1 MDGLGVAEGATLSTA
16 LRALMGAGL
25 GLVAGSFLATL
36 VIRWPEGRS
45 LSGRSAC
52 DHCGHLIPLRD
63 LVPLFS
69 WLWLGGRC
77 RACGG
82 SISALHPGMEGA
94 AALMGAA
101 AFAAA
106 PGHQGWLGALFGWTL
121 LTLAVLDARHLW
133 LPDRLTLPLLGLG
146 LAAGPAPFHD
156 RALAAAIAGG
166 GLLLVL
172 LGYRARRGREGL
184 GLGDVKLGAALGS
197 WLSPLLLAPLLLGAS
212 LLGLLIAW
220 RHPSRAAIPFGA
232 CLGISAWGLWL
243 WLTLRG

>member
-1 MDGLGVAEGATLSTA
+1 MDGFAVAEGTALGTA
-16 LRALMGAGL
+16 LRALLGAGL

-36 VIRWPEGRS
+36 VVRWPEGRG

-52 DHCGHLIPLRD
+52 DHCARPIPFHD
-63 LVPLFS
+63 LVPILS

-77 RACGG
+77 RACGAP
-82 SISALHPGMEGA
+82 ISALHPGMEGA

-106 PGHQGWLGALFGWTL
+106 PGAQGLLGALFGWTIL
-121 LTLAVLDARHLW
+121 ALAVLDVRHLW
-133 LPDRLTLPLLGLG
+133 LPDRLTLPLLALG
-146 LAAGPAPFHD
+146 LAAGPAPLAD

-172 LGYRARRGREGL
+172 LGYRWWRGREGL

-197 WLSPLLLAPLLLGAS
+197 WLSPLLLPPLLLGAS
-212 LLGLLIAW
+212 LLGLLIAL
-220 RHPSRAAIPFGA
+220 RPSARAAIPFGA

-243 WLTLRG
+243 WSALGG